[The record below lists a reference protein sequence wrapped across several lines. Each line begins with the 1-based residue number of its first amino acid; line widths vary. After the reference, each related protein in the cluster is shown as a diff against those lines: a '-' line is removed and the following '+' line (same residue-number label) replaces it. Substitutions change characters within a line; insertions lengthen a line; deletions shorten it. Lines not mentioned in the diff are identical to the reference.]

1 MIDLNFTVIFQ
12 LAIVLILMVALSNIL
27 FKPFLGVLQGRRD
40 WVEGA
45 ESKARELQQRMEEL
59 MEKYRDTMATAQA
72 QGANIREGIRKE
84 SLAKEM
90 EILQKAME
98 EANRFL
104 GEIKTKIQEES
115 QMARAS
121 LRLHAQNLSREIAE
135 KILGRA
141 IQ

>member
-1 MIDLNFTVIFQ
+1 MIELNFTVIFQ
-12 LAIVLILMVALSNIL
+12 LAIVLVLMVALSNIL
-27 FKPFLGVLQGRRD
+27 FKPFLRVLQGRRD
-40 WVEGA
+40 WIERA

-59 MEKYRDTMATAQA
+59 TEKYREAMTTAQA
-72 QGANIREGIRKE
+72 QGADIREGIRKD

-90 EILQKAME
+90 EILQKAMQ

-104 GEIKTKIQEES
+104 GEIKAKIQEED

>member
-1 MIDLNFTVIFQ
+1 MIELNFTVILQ
-12 LAIVLILMVALSNIL
+12 LFIVLILIVALSNIV
-27 FKPFLGVLQGRRD
+27 FKPFLGVLQERRD

-45 ESKARELQQRMEEL
+45 ERKARELQQRMEEL
-59 MEKYRDTMATAQA
+59 MERYRDTLATAQA
-72 QGANIREGIRKE
+72 QGTNIREEIRKD

-90 EILQKAME
+90 EILQKVMD

-104 GEIKTKIQEES
+104 GEMKGKIQEES
-115 QMARAS
+115 QVVRAS

-135 KILGRA
+135 KVLGRT